1 MHIGLIAPSVIH
13 EARSGF
19 QLRLL
24 QLQEILR
31 RIAGG
36 KLDVWDLSRGRPITV
51 GTPVAQRL
59 IEARTDLRSRAH
71 PTTVLRDMVALAL
84 HLWPYY
90 RVRSI
95 PITDQRTIA
104 AWCHRQQFTH
114 VVLTHPAGTELI
126 SDLARSG
133 RRVFVDAHNA
143 ESALA
148 AQLARR
154 ANSLS
159 AWLKA
164 QVYRRTVSR
173 REQWDFPFA
182 AEIWFPSHFDIELQ
196 RRVIGD
202 GIPMR
207 CVPNGLDLERYC
219 PLTRRPTSAIVV
231 PGTFEYPPNIR
242 GAALMK
248 TQVLPLVRQTI
259 PDATLV
265 LLGRDPIGSAQAL
278 ADSPTVVATGEV
290 EDVRPYLA
298 SAGVV
303 AVPLLEG
310 GGTRFKILEALA
322 MELPVVTTPLGAEG
336 LEVRDGEHLLI
347 RDLSEFAPALVELL
361 KHLKRGEGLGRK
373 GRRVVEDRYDW
384 LAIEATMRRAFAAI
398 HE

>member
-104 AWCHRQQFTH
+104 AWCHRHQFTH

-133 RRVFVDAHNA
+133 RRVFVDAQNA
-143 ESALA
+143 ESFLA
-148 AQLARR
+148 KQLTRGAT
-154 ANSLS
+154 SLS
-159 AWLKA
+159 SWLRA
-164 QVYRRTVSR
+164 QVYWRTVSR
-173 REQWDFPFA
+173 REKWDFPHA
-182 AEIWFPSHFDIELQ
+182 AEIWFPSHLDIELQ

-207 CVPNGLDLERYC
+207 CVPNGLDLERYH
-219 PLTRRPTSAIVV
+219 PLTRGPTSTIVM
-231 PGTFEYPPNIR
+231 PGTFDYAPNIR

-248 TQVLPLVRQTI
+248 TQILPWVRQTI

-265 LLGRDPIGSAQAL
+265 LLGRDPNGSAQAL
-278 ADSPTVVATGEV
+278 ADPPTVVATGEV

-298 SAGVV
+298 KAGVV
-303 AVPLLEG
+303 VAPIMEG

-322 MELPVVTTPLGAEG
+322 LGLPVVTTPLGCDG
-336 LEVRDGEHLLI
+336 LEVRDEQHLLT
-347 RDLSEFAPALVELL
+347 RDLANFA
-361 KHLKRGEGLGRK
+361 
-373 GRRVVEDRYDW
+373 
-384 LAIEATMRRAFAAI
+384 LAITSLLQKPERGQALGEAGRQLVASRYSWDAVEPGVRAALSVGV
-398 HE
+398 